1 MNWRDRITVDPL
13 VCHGKACIKGT
24 RIMVSV
30 ILDNLAEGV
39 SKEEILKSYPSLVY
53 NDIKAVGAYAAEL
66 SRERLVSV
74 TVEVNMQF
82 KIDENLPI
90 EIAEL
95 LTNAGYN
102 AKTVN
107 DQQLQGVKDP
117 VLIDACK
124 SENRV
129 LVTLDT
135 DFSDI
140 RAYPPQEFSGII
152 VLRVGSQAKQ
162 HIIKVFQNII
172 SLFQQEPLNQH
183 LWIVEETRIRIRGKD
198 D

>member
-1 MNWRDRITVDPL
+1 
-13 VCHGKACIKGT
+13 
-24 RIMVSV
+24 
-30 ILDNLAEGV
+30 
-39 SKEEILKSYPSLVY
+39 
-53 NDIKAVGAYAAEL
+53 
-66 SRERLVSV
+66 
-74 TVEVNMQF
+74 MQF

-95 LTNAGYN
+95 LINN
-102 AKTVN
+102 RHDAKTVN
-107 DQQLQGVKDP
+107 EQQLKGTKDP
-117 VLIDACK
+117 VLLGQCK

-140 RAYPPQEFSGII
+140 KAYPPQEFAGII

-162 HIIKVFQNII
+162 HVMKVFHRTI
-172 SLFQQEPLNQH
+172 SLIGVEPLNQH
-183 LWIVEETRIRIRGKD
+183 LWIVEETVIRIRGKD

>member
-1 MNWRDRITVDPL
+1 
-13 VCHGKACIKGT
+13 
-24 RIMVSV
+24 
-30 ILDNLAEGV
+30 
-39 SKEEILKSYPSLVY
+39 
-53 NDIKAVGAYAAEL
+53 
-66 SRERLVSV
+66 
-74 TVEVNMQF
+74 MQF
-82 KIDENLPI
+82 KIDENLTI

-95 LTNAGYN
+95 LINAGHN

-107 DQQLQGVKDP
+107 EQQLQGVRDP
-117 VLIDACK
+117 ILIDVCK
-124 SENRV
+124 RENRV

-152 VLRVGSQAKQ
+152 VLRVGSQAKH

-172 SLFQQEPLNQH
+172 SLFQREPLNQH

>member
-1 MNWRDRITVDPL
+1 
-13 VCHGKACIKGT
+13 
-24 RIMVSV
+24 
-30 ILDNLAEGV
+30 
-39 SKEEILKSYPSLVY
+39 
-53 NDIKAVGAYAAEL
+53 
-66 SRERLVSV
+66 
-74 TVEVNMQF
+74 MQF

-152 VLRVGSQAKQ
+152 VLRVRVQAKH
-162 HIIKVFQNII
+162 HIIKVFRSII
-172 SLFQQEPLNQH
+172 PLIGREPLMQH
-183 LWIVEETRIRIRGKD
+183 LWIVEDAKVRIR
-198 D
+198 

>member
-1 MNWRDRITVDPL
+1 
-13 VCHGKACIKGT
+13 
-24 RIMVSV
+24 
-30 ILDNLAEGV
+30 
-39 SKEEILKSYPSLVY
+39 
-53 NDIKAVGAYAAEL
+53 
-66 SRERLVSV
+66 
-74 TVEVNMQF
+74 MQF

-95 LTNAGYN
+95 LINAGHN

-107 DQQLQGVKDP
+107 EQQLQGVRDP
-117 VLIDACK
+117 ILIDACK

-135 DFSDI
+135 DFTDI

-162 HIIKVFQNII
+162 HVIKVFQNII
-172 SLFQQEPLNQH
+172 SLFQREPLNQH